1 MNINIEVLLQPIDSK
16 SPVGEN
22 IEYELV
28 YNEIR
33 QARESDPEYLSGGE
47 WSITENLVV
56 RIGKKYEIF
65 VSRFSDIKVK
75 IFRSVVGM
83 WSPSHISTDLRGWQL
98 DVII

>member
-47 WSITENLVV
+47 WSITEP
-56 RIGKKYEIF
+56 
-65 VSRFSDIKVK
+65 
-75 IFRSVVGM
+75 RSAN
-83 WSPSHISTDLRGWQL
+83 
-98 DVII
+98 

>member
-1 MNINIEVLLQPIDSK
+1 MNINVEVLLQPIDSK

-47 WSITENLVV
+47 WSITEP
-56 RIGKKYEIF
+56 RSADWKKYEIF

-83 WSPSHISTDLRGWQL
+83 WSPSHIFTDLRDWQL